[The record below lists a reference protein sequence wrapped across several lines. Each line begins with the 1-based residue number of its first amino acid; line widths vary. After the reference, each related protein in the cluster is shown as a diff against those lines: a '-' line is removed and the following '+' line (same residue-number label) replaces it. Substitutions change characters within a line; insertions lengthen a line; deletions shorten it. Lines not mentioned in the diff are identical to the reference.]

1 MSININSLKNGDVV
15 YNKGSGQV
23 YTVTSSYKNR
33 ATAVRSI
40 DITNPNEWELV
51 TNNGPFEILNRAAPI
66 HYSDLN
72 LNDRWCIVKIKSGK
86 LAGES
91 GCLVMTFKDESVV
104 DLGSSDTRDYNL
116 RYVKNSDIDFN
127 LEEHLKTNKLI
138 EEANG
143 LRKTGKT

>member
-1 MSININSLKNGDVV
+1 LELSININSLKNGDVV
-15 YNKGSGQV
+15 YNTGSGQV

-51 TNNGPFEILNRAAPI
+51 TDHILHRAVPI

-72 LNDRWCIVKIKSGK
+72 HNDRWCIVKIKSGK

-91 GCLVMTFKDESVV
+91 ACLVMTFKDESIV
-104 DLGSSDTRDYNL
+104 DLGSSETGDYNL
-116 RYVKNSDIDFN
+116 HYVKNSDIDFN